1 MFTRKLGK
9 SGIEVSALGMGCW
22 AIGGPWDYD
31 TGEEPPY
38 PAGWGQVDDQE
49 SIRAIHAG
57 IDLGINFFDTA
68 ANYGT
73 GHSEKIL
80 AKALNG
86 KRGQMVIATKFGFLV
101 DDDKKLV
108 RRDDSQVLANLRQD
122 CENSLRRLNTDYID
136 LYQFHV
142 GGYPPAE
149 AEPVMDLLEE
159 LVKEGKIRWYGWST
173 DNTEAAAVFAKG
185 EHCAAIQQAIH
196 WATALDYEPTLQVCE
211 DNNLA
216 SIIRGP
222 LGMGLLTGK
231 FKNKDV
237 DIPADDVRQDWN
249 QQEGRIADIIDN
261 VEKLREVLTSDGRSL
276 AQGALGWLWAR
287 SPVTIPIPGFKSVAQ
302 VEDNAKALDFGP
314 LSDEQMAEIDR
325 LLGR

>member
-9 SGIEVSALGMGCW
+9 SEIKVSALGLGCW

-31 TGEEPPY
+31 NGEEPPF

-86 KRGQMVIATKFGFLV
+86 KREQMVIATKFGFLV
-101 DDDKKLV
+101 DNDNKLA
-108 RRDDSQVLANLRQD
+108 RRDDSQVLANLSQD

-142 GGYPPAE
+142 GGYAPAD

-173 DNTEAAAVFAKG
+173 DNTEAASVFAKG

-196 WATALDYEPTLQVCE
+196 WATALDYGPTLQVCE

-237 DIPADDVRQDWN
+237 DIPADDVRQGWN

-314 LSDEQMAEIDR
+314 LSEEQMAEIDR